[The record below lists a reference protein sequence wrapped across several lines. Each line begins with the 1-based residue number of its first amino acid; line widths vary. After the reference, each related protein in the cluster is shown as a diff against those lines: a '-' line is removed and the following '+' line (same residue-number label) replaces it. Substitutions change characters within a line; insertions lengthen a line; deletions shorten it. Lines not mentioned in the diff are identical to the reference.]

1 LNVELERSNLKC
13 EVKEES
19 ERDEVRERARS
30 EEMVGQIL
38 RRLTRRT
45 EDVDARNALLVSF
58 LRKKNRA

>member
-1 LNVELERSNLKC
+1 MNVELERSSLKSK
-13 EVKEES
+13 VKEES

-58 LRKKNRA
+58 LRKKSRA